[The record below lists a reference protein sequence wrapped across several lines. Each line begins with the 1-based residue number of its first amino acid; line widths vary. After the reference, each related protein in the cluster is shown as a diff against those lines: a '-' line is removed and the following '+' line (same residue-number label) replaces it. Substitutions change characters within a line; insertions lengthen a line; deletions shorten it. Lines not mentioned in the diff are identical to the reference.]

1 MSTLPNWPPAVPKR
15 WGASHSNLCYVIMIS
30 YEGIVR
36 IGVNVNGG
44 LLSDQA
50 LRFIAEGD
58 VPRKAE
64 SVGPVHDLFIGIV
77 WVVSTERGPA
87 D

>member
-1 MSTLPNWPPAVPKR
+1 MKGSL
-15 WGASHSNLCYVIMIS
+15 
-30 YEGIVR
+30 R

-50 LRFIAEGD
+50 LSFIAEGN
-58 VPRKAE
+58 VPRKDE
-64 SVGPVHDLFIGIV
+64 SVGPVHDLFIGV
-77 WVVSTERGPA
+77 VRVVSTERGPT

>member
-15 WGASHSNLCYVIMIS
+15 WGASHSNLGDVIVIS
-30 YEGIVR
+30 YEWFVK
-36 IGVNVNGG
+36 IGVNINGG

-50 LRFIAEGD
+50 LRFIAERN

-64 SVGPVHDLFIGIV
+64 SVGPVHNLFIGIM
-77 WVVSTERGPA
+77 WIVSTERRPT